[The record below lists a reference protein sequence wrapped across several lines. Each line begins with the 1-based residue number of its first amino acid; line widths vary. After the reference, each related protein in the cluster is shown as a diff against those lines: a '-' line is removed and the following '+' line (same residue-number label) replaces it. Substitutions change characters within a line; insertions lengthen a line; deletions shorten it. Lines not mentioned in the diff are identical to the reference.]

1 MLMTQLEI
9 YEANVREKARS
20 KTDYLFHN
28 EGNDHALIIC
38 ENIFETAESHIRIA
52 ANQLYNDEVVNKPR
66 YIEAMK
72 SFLDKPNT
80 ELDIIITNAPA
91 REDVKQE
98 GTLYGMIYD
107 HSAYKEGRVQIRV
120 GEGKSFRNDAG
131 EMINFC
137 TGDDHIFRFED
148 NIEKRTAIAN
158 FNEPKTTQDLVM
170 EFDKVFGVLTKPLNL
185 DEYFA

>member
-38 ENIFETAESHIRIA
+38 ENIFKTAESHIRIA
-52 ANQLYNDEVVNKPR
+52 ANQLYNDQVVNTPR

-72 SFLDKPNT
+72 FFLDKSNT
-80 ELDIIITNAPA
+80 KLDIIITNAPA
-91 REDVKQE
+91 REDVQKE

-107 HSAYKEGRVQIRV
+107 HSAYKEGRIRIKV

-131 EMINFC
+131 EMVNFC
-137 TGDDHIFRFED
+137 TGDNRIFRFED
-148 NIEKRTAIAN
+148 DIENRTAIAN
-158 FNEPKTTQDLVM
+158 FNEPKTTQELIL
-170 EFDKVFGVLTKPLNL
+170 EFDKVFGILVKPLNL
-185 DEYFA
+185 DDYFS